1 MSTGSPATEH
11 PWSTRGSPVSE
22 IEQVTLSMN
31 GFEVNSYVVHAPE
44 GDIVVDAG
52 AEPEKILGATRAPV
66 AAILVTHGHA
76 DHVDALEPV
85 RRETGAPVYMH
96 PADAEGRI
104 RDYEPLEDGQAL
116 DVAGLGVRVLHTPG
130 HSPGSVTFVVGHDQI
145 VGDLILPGSV
155 GRTDIQGASWEEIE
169 ISIRRV
175 IPLWEEETRLY
186 TGHGPVLMA
195 AEELRTN
202 PYLPPGLS

>member
-1 MSTGSPATEH
+1 M
-11 PWSTRGSPVSE
+11 SE
-22 IEQVTLSMN
+22 IEQITLSMN
-31 GFEVNSYVVHAPE
+31 GFEVNSYVIHAPE

-52 AEPEKILGATRAPV
+52 AEPERILGATRAPV

-76 DHVDALEPV
+76 DHVDALEAV
-85 RRETGAPVYMH
+85 RTETGAPVYMH
-96 PADAEGRI
+96 PADAEGKV

-116 DVAGLGVRVLHTPG
+116 DVAGLGIRVFHTPG
-130 HSPGSVTFVVGHDQI
+130 HSPGSVTFVLGQDQI

-169 ISIRRV
+169 VSIRRV

-186 TGHGPVLMA
+186 TGHGPVLTA
-195 AEELRTN
+195 VEELRTN
-202 PYLPPGLS
+202 PYLPPRLS

>member
-1 MSTGSPATEH
+1 
-11 PWSTRGSPVSE
+11 VSE

-96 PADAEGRI
+96 PADAEGKV
-104 RDYEPLEDGQAL
+104 RDYEPLVDGQAL
-116 DVAGLGVRVLHTPG
+116 DVVGLGIRVLHTPG

-169 ISIRRV
+169 VSIRRV
-175 IPLWEEETRLY
+175 IPLGEEETRLY
-186 TGHGPVLMA
+186 TGHGPVLTA
-195 AEELRTN
+195 IEELRTN

>member
-1 MSTGSPATEH
+1 M
-11 PWSTRGSPVSE
+11 SE
-22 IEQVTLSMN
+22 IEQVTLSMDS
-31 GFEVNSYVVHAPE
+31 FEVNSYVVHAPE

-76 DHVDALEPV
+76 DHVDALEFV
-85 RRETGAPVYMH
+85 RGETGVPVYMH
-96 PADAEGRI
+96 PADAEGKVGG
-104 RDYEPLEDGQAL
+104 YEPLEDGQSL
-116 DVAGLGVRVLHTPG
+116 DVAGLGIRVLHTPG

-155 GRTDIQGASWEEIE
+155 GRTDISGASWEELE
-169 ISIRRV
+169 DSIRKV
-175 IPLWEEETRLY
+175 MPLWEEETRLY
-186 TGHGPVLMA
+186 TGHGPVLTA
-195 AEELRTN
+195 VEELRSN